1 MPLRF
6 LRLLA
11 ATSALALCLAD
22 AQAQAPVPR
31 PAPAAGAIVA
41 AKGGEEMRFVR
52 EDLWRSALIQQSVL
66 GGDTLRTNEI
76 GNLAILFNDQT
87 QIRVGRN
94 STLTVNDVAGGTAGT
109 TQLSLTGGNIWAR
122 AARGGS
128 GVDVKTPAAVAAIR
142 GTDWSLSVDG
152 SRTSLIVL
160 EGVVEL
166 SNAQGS
172 VTVRQGEGAVASLGQ
187 APTKFVLTNS
197 NDREQMLFYMSLRD
211 TFSSI
216 STSPLTGRASRG
228 ERNRIVSIPPQAR
241 SAEDWLVLAEVAPS
255 LDGRAVA
262 TDALAQARS
271 QRLSPSQRAR
281 ADLVEAALL
290 GSQHRWSEAAAL
302 FARAERGLDPKRRI
316 FASYGRYVAQSLAD
330 PKRAYAEPKFSQNEP
345 FAVLAH
351 AYVVAF
357 REDLKAAAEV
367 LKGAKKRFPNDE
379 RIAVMSA
386 QIAYVLNRREEMREA
401 IARAKAIDPDD
412 PEVIAADSNIRGDI
426 DGEVNAAVEALRR
439 AAAIAPGN
447 SNVWN
452 SLGLFESD
460 RDRPLA
466 AEEALRRAIEADPG
480 SPVSYAN
487 LAILL
492 LDQSRVDEAGALIDK
507 ALSLDPAFSV
517 GYIARGRYLLQKGES
532 AKGLEAILAG
542 SAANPG
548 LSQGLL
554 MAAIAYYQDG
564 DEELADQA
572 LDNADRLDPNDP
584 VVASVRTAIAID
596 QYQADQAVIAAR
608 EAVRRYRQRG
618 GDFAGLA
625 INKEGGSYPAQA
637 YRFLNLNEWSRF
649 YGDRVFDPF
658 SASTYFDLA
667 AVERPALITGRPDI
681 SNIESGVGVDLTALN
696 LTVQGLF
703 FDPLAVSGRIGRID
717 LLRRPFLDVEVG
729 GSLLHHNGRN
739 GWGADVNVQ
748 GFSNQPL
755 PTSFSLT
762 ASRAKANGRDI
773 IDRDGV
779 DNGSVFV
786 GVAPSAADRFL
797 VFGAGANL
805 DPALA
810 RIETATNLFEGRQNS
825 RSLLGGAGW
834 SHSFSDRNVLTG
846 AVFGLN
852 GLDRRYTNTASAEIQ
867 PGIIIGARDWTRNR
881 IEGVSAA
888 LSHMIGIGDLTLHY
902 GLEAQRGRS
911 TSQTVNNAFV
921 YNIATQQFEFLDTDD
936 RTSAS
941 FESTRL
947 YADVFWRPF
956 DWFEAQAG
964 VQGSRIEVAG
974 QDNDAVS
981 PRLGIGVSPFE
992 GQWLRA
998 AYRGDTL
1005 QPIAF
1010 TLAPVTTVS
1019 LVPNTLPTSLGAE
1032 TKTLML
1038 RWDAEWSP
1046 NVFTSVEYQRQDA
1059 EDLSLPIAY
1068 SFDSIDIA
1076 KARVERLAAS
1086 ANLWLTH
1093 GIGVFGTIGTIS
1105 SEVRSEEALGADV
1118 PFIAGKFARAGVTFV
1133 HPSRL
1138 RLTVAG
1144 TYVGDLKGNLA
1155 GRAIDDYW
1163 TSDAALT
1170 WETPDRRLLFGL
1182 SVLNMFDEYYELVP
1196 DIRGPGRT
1204 FEASLQ
1210 ARF

>member
-1 MPLRF
+1 
-6 LRLLA
+6 
-11 ATSALALCLAD
+11 
-22 AQAQAPVPR
+22 
-31 PAPAAGAIVA
+31 APA
-41 AKGGEEMRFVR
+41 
-52 EDLWRSALIQQSVL
+52 
-66 GGDTLRTNEI
+66 
-76 GNLAILFNDQT
+76 
-87 QIRVGRN
+87 
-94 STLTVNDVAGGTAGT
+94 
-109 TQLSLTGGNIWAR
+109 
-122 AARGGS
+122 
-128 GVDVKTPAAVAAIR
+128 
-142 GTDWSLSVDG
+142 
-152 SRTSLIVL
+152 
-160 EGVVEL
+160 
-166 SNAQGS
+166 
-172 VTVRQGEGAVASLGQ
+172 
-187 APTKFVLTNS
+187 
-197 NDREQMLFYMSLRD
+197 
-211 TFSSI
+211 
-216 STSPLTGRASRG
+216 
-228 ERNRIVSIPPQAR
+228 
-241 SAEDWLVLAEVAPS
+241 

-271 QRLSPSQRAR
+271 KRLSTSQRAR

-302 FARAERGLDPKRRI
+302 FGRAERGLDPKRRI
-316 FASYGRYVAQSLAD
+316 FAAYGRYVAQSLAD
-330 PKRAYAEPKFSQNEP
+330 PKRVYPEPKFSHNEP

-357 REDLKAAAEV
+357 REDLSAAADV
-367 LKGAKKRFPNDE
+367 LKGAEKRFPKDE

-386 QIAYVLNRREEMREA
+386 QIAYALNRREEMRDA

-439 AAAIAPGN
+439 AAVTAPGN

-584 VVASVRTAIAID
+584 VVSSVRTAIAID
-596 QYQADQAVIAAR
+596 QYQADQAVEAAR
-608 EAVRRYRQRG
+608 ETLRRYRQRG

-658 SASTYFDLA
+658 IASAYFDQA
-667 AVERPALITGRPDI
+667 AVERPNLVLGRPDI
-681 SNIESGVGVDLTALN
+681 ANVESGVGVDLTALN

-717 LLRRPFLDVEVG
+717 LLRRPFLDVEIG
-729 GSLLHHNGRN
+729 GSVLPHNGRL
-739 GWGADVNVQ
+739 GWGAELNVQ
-748 GFSNQPL
+748 GFSNEPL
-755 PTSFSLT
+755 PTSFALT
-762 ASRAKANGRDI
+762 ASRGQANGRDP
-773 IDRDGV
+773 IDRDEV
-779 DNGSVFV
+779 NNGSFFV
-786 GVAPSAADRFL
+786 GMSPSAADRFL
-797 VFGAGANL
+797 VFGAGANQE
-805 DPALA
+805 PALA
-810 RIETATNLFEGRQNS
+810 RISNPRFFFDGRQDNTAV
-825 RSLLGGAGW
+825 LGGAGW
-834 SHSFSDRNVLTG
+834 SHSFEDRNVLT
-846 AVFGLN
+846 AAIFGLS
-852 GLDRRYTNTASAEIQ
+852 GLDRRYSQVVGLDRLGAPVGNQTWNRTRTEGASA
-867 PGIIIGARDWTRNR
+867 
-881 IEGVSAA
+881 V
-888 LSHMIGIGDLTLHY
+888 LSHMIGVGDLTFHY
-902 GLEAQRGRS
+902 GFEAQQGRTFARGS
-911 TSQTVNNAFV
+911 GFNYVFDAAGNPVSVTPDSQVADADF
-921 YNIATQQFEFLDTDD
+921 
-936 RTSAS
+936 RG
-941 FESTRL
+941 TRL
-947 YADVFWRPF
+947 YADAFWRPL
-956 DWFEAQAG
+956 DWFEAEAG
-964 VQGSRIEVAG
+964 IERSTFKAG
-974 QDNDAVS
+974 DQSEDDAIS
-981 PRLGIGVSPFE
+981 PRFGIGISPFE

-998 AYRGDTL
+998 AYREDTL

-1046 NVFTSVEYQRQDA
+1046 NIFTSVEYQRQDA
-1059 EDLSLPIAY
+1059 QDLSLPIAY
-1068 SFDSIDIA
+1068 TFESVDIA
-1076 KARVERLAAS
+1076 KARIERFAAS

-1105 SEVRSEEALGADV
+1105 SEVLSGVERGADV
-1118 PFIAGKFARAGVTFV
+1118 PFVPGKFARAGMTFV

-1138 RLTVAG
+1138 KLTIAG
-1144 TYVGDLKGNLA
+1144 TYFADIA
-1155 GRAIDDYW
+1155 GADVTGAFVNREIDDYW
-1163 TSDAALT
+1163 TADAALT

-1182 SVLNMFDEYYELVP
+1182 SVLNLLDEYYELAT
-1196 DIRGPGRT
+1196 DLRGPGRT
-1204 FEASLQ
+1204 FEASLK